1 LSLDGTGLARSN
13 APVPISKHVAVRVDL
28 DQIRRNAR
36 AIALRAG
43 VPILAVVKADAY
55 GLGAEQVAKALGD
68 LVGGFCV
75 FSLAEAVTARIW
87 ETTGQPTMTL
97 GPDPGVGAEEYLQHH
112 VRPAVWTVERAVKLR
127 MARPILSVDTGM
139 QRFSCPA
146 DQIDVVLAAGG
157 CDEACTH
164 ALRAS
169 HVQQLISLVG
179 GRGLRL
185 HAAASALLD
194 EPNAWLDAVRPGVAL
209 YRGAT
214 RVTTALVDVR
224 DTNGPA
230 GYTGFSAR
238 RHGIILGG
246 YSNGLRVG
254 PCDINGRPSRILEV
268 GMQSA
273 YVEAADNDRVGDEV
287 VLLGEGITEDALAAA
302 LKCSP
307 QDALLRMAAAGVR
320 NYVGE

>member
-1 LSLDGTGLARSN
+1 MMLDDASVARSN

-36 AIALRAG
+36 AVSQRVG
-43 VPILAVVKADAY
+43 VPILAVIKADGY
-55 GLGAEQVAKALGD
+55 GLGAERVARALGD

-75 FSLAEAVTARIW
+75 FSLAEAVAARIW
-87 ETTGQPTMTL
+87 ETTKKPTTTL
-97 GPDPGVGAEEYLQHH
+97 GPDPGVSAEDYLQHH
-112 VRPAVWTVERAVKLR
+112 VRPAVWTVERAAMLR
-127 MARPILSVDTGM
+127 LARPILSVDTGM

-146 DQIDVVLAAGG
+146 EQIDAVLDAGA

-194 EPNAWLDAVRPGVAL
+194 EPNAWLDAVRPGIAL

-214 RVTTALVDVR
+214 RVTTSLVDVR

-230 GYTGFSAR
+230 GYTGFSAS
-238 RHGIILGG
+238 RHGIILAG
-246 YSNGLRVG
+246 YSNGLRPG
-254 PCDINGRPSRILEV
+254 PCVINSRLSRVLEV

-273 YVEAADNDRVGDEV
+273 YVEAAENDRVGDEV
-287 VLLGEGITEDALAAA
+287 VLLGDGISETALGNAWN
-302 LKCSP
+302 CSP
-307 QDALLRMAAAGVR
+307 QDALFRMAGTGVR
-320 NYVGE
+320 SYAGE